1 MHDMRKLVIVIIF
14 LLFRYPLY
22 SQTIVENKIYN
33 IYKVPNLS
41 AEDLFTEIHFALSLL
56 YQDSNDVIKYLD
68 ESTKKIVVKAKA
80 LVPVL
85 DAYKL
90 MNPNESVLSDYLDYS
105 HNYTLI
111 IEVKDEKYRIE
122 LTYQNGKYTDSNLT
136 EYKLPFSA
144 RMDFT
149 SEDVEQI
156 LQKAR
161 IEMSQDIYLMTSRRK
176 KEIYIQS
183 QPKVVKEYQQT
194 LIDYA
199 TIFFQSLFKQIY
211 DDINEKEW

>member
-1 MHDMRKLVIVIIF
+1 MRKLVIVIF
-14 LLFRYPLY
+14 LLFFRYPLY
-22 SQTIVENKIYN
+22 SQTIVENKIYQ
-33 IYKVPNLS
+33 IYNVPNLS
-41 AEDLFTEIHFALSLL
+41 SEDLFTEIHFALSLL
-56 YQDSNDVIKYLD
+56 YQDSEDVIKYIN
-68 ESTKKIVVKAKA
+68 ENTKKIVVKAQA

-90 MNPNESVLSDYLDYS
+90 MNPNETVLSDYLDYS

-111 IEVKDEKYRIE
+111 IGVKDEKYRIE
-122 LTYQNGKYTDSNLT
+122 LTYQNGKYTDSSLT

-149 SEDVEQI
+149 PEDLQEI

-199 TIFFQSLFKQIY
+199 TIFFQSLYKQIY
-211 DDINEKEW
+211 DDINQKEW

>member
-1 MHDMRKLVIVIIF
+1 MRILVIVIFF
-14 LLFRYPLY
+14 LLIRYSLY
-22 SQTIVENKIYN
+22 SQTIVENKIYQ
-33 IYKVPNLS
+33 IYNVPNLS
-41 AEDLFTEIHFALSLL
+41 SEDLFTEIHFALSLL
-56 YQDSNDVIKYLD
+56 YQDSEDVIKYIN
-68 ESTKKIVVKAKA
+68 ENTKKIVVKAQA

-90 MNPNESVLSDYLDYS
+90 MNPNETVLSDYVDYS

-111 IEVKDEKYRIE
+111 IEVKDGKYRVE
-122 LTYQNGKYTDSNLT
+122 LIYQNGKYTDSSLT

-149 SEDVEQI
+149 AEDIQEI

-183 QPKVVKEYQQT
+183 QPKVVKEYQKT

-199 TIFFQSLFKQIY
+199 TIFFQSLYKQIY
-211 DDINEKEW
+211 DDINQKEW

>member
-1 MHDMRKLVIVIIF
+1 MRKLIVFIFF
-14 LLFRYPLY
+14 LLGYPLY
-22 SQTIVENKIYN
+22 SQTIEENKIYQ
-33 IYKVPNLS
+33 IYNVPNLS
-41 AEDLFTEIHFALSLL
+41 SEDLFTKIHFALSLL
-56 YQDSNDVIKYLD
+56 YQDSEDVIKYLNKN
-68 ESTKKIVVKAKA
+68 TKKIVIKAQA

-90 MNPNESVLSDYLDYS
+90 MNPNETVLSDYVDYS

-111 IEVKDEKYRIE
+111 IEVKDQRYRVE
-122 LTYQNGKYTDSNLT
+122 LTYQNGKYTDSSLT

-149 SEDVEQI
+149 AEDIQEI

-199 TIFFQSLFKQIY
+199 TIFFQSLYKQIY
-211 DDINEKEW
+211 DDINQKEW

>member
-1 MHDMRKLVIVIIF
+1 MRKLVVFIFF
-14 LLFRYPLY
+14 LLIRYPLY
-22 SQTIVENKIYN
+22 SQTIMENKIYQ
-33 IYKVPNLS
+33 IYNVPNLS
-41 AEDLFTEIHFALSLL
+41 SEDLFTKIHFALSLL
-56 YQDSNDVIKYLD
+56 YQDSEDVIKYLNKN
-68 ESTKKIVVKAKA
+68 TKKIVIKAQA

-90 MNPNESVLSDYLDYS
+90 MNPNETVLSDYVDYS

-111 IEVKDEKYRIE
+111 IEVKDEKYRVE
-122 LTYQNGKYTDSNLT
+122 LIYQNGKYTDSSLT

-149 SEDVEQI
+149 AEDIQEI

-199 TIFFQSLFKQIY
+199 TIFFQSLYKQIY
-211 DDINEKEW
+211 DDINQKEW

>member
-1 MHDMRKLVIVIIF
+1 MRKLVIVIFF
-14 LLFRYPLY
+14 LLIRYPLY
-22 SQTIVENKIYN
+22 SQTIMENKIYQ
-33 IYKVPNLS
+33 IYNVPNLS
-41 AEDLFTEIHFALSLL
+41 SDDLFTEIHFALSLL
-56 YQDSNDVIKYLD
+56 YQDSEDVIKYINGN
-68 ESTKKIVVKAKA
+68 TKKIVVKAQA

-90 MNPNESVLSDYLDYS
+90 MNPNETVLSDYIDYS

-111 IEVKDEKYRIE
+111 IEVKDEKYRVE
-122 LTYQNGKYTDSNLT
+122 LIYQNGKYTDSSLT

-149 SEDVEQI
+149 AEDIQEI

-199 TIFFQSLFKQIY
+199 TIFFQSLYKQIY
-211 DDINEKEW
+211 DDINQKEW

>member
-1 MHDMRKLVIVIIF
+1 MRKLVIVIFF
-14 LLFRYPLY
+14 LLIRYPLY

-41 AEDLFTEIHFALSLL
+41 SEDLFTEIHFALSLL
-56 YQDSNDVIKYLD
+56 YQDSDDVIKYINKN
-68 ESTKKIVVKAKA
+68 TKKIVVKAQA

-90 MNPNESVLSDYLDYS
+90 MNPNETVLSDYVDYS

-111 IEVKDEKYRIE
+111 IEVKDEKYRVE
-122 LTYQNGKYTDSNLT
+122 LIYQNGKYTDSSLT

-149 SEDVEQI
+149 AEDIQEI

-199 TIFFQSLFKQIY
+199 TIFFQSLYKQIY
-211 DDINEKEW
+211 DDINQKEW

>member
-1 MHDMRKLVIVIIF
+1 MRKLVIVIFF
-14 LLFRYPLY
+14 LLIRYSLY
-22 SQTIVENKIYN
+22 SQTIMENKIYQ
-33 IYKVPNLS
+33 IYNVPNLS
-41 AEDLFTEIHFALSLL
+41 SEDIFTEIHFALSLL
-56 YQDSNDVIKYLD
+56 YQDSEDVIKYINGN
-68 ESTKKIVVKAKA
+68 TKKIVVKAQA

-90 MNPNESVLSDYLDYS
+90 MNPNETVLSDYIDYS

-111 IEVKDEKYRIE
+111 IEVKDEKYRVE
-122 LTYQNGKYTDSNLT
+122 LIYQNGKYTDSSLT

-149 SEDVEQI
+149 AEDIQEI

-199 TIFFQSLFKQIY
+199 TIFFQSLYKQIY
-211 DDINEKEW
+211 DDINQKGW

>member
-1 MHDMRKLVIVIIF
+1 MRKLVVFIFF
-14 LLFRYPLY
+14 LLGYPLY
-22 SQTIVENKIYN
+22 SQTIEENKIYQ
-33 IYKVPNLS
+33 IYKVPNIS
-41 AEDLFTEIHFALSLL
+41 SENLFTKIHFALSLL
-56 YQDSNDVIKYLD
+56 YQDSHDVIKYLNKN
-68 ESTKKIVVKAKA
+68 TKKIIVKAQA

-90 MNPNESVLSDYLDYS
+90 MNPNETVLFDYVDYS

-111 IEVKDEKYRIE
+111 IEVKDEKYRVE
-122 LTYQNGKYTDSNLT
+122 LIYQNGKYTDSSLT

-149 SEDVEQI
+149 AEDIQKI

-199 TIFFQSLFKQIY
+199 TIFFQSLYKQIY
-211 DDINEKEW
+211 DDINQKEW

>member
-1 MHDMRKLVIVIIF
+1 MRKLIIVIFF

-22 SQTIVENKIYN
+22 SQTIVENKIYQ
-33 IYKVPNLS
+33 IYNVPNLS
-41 AEDLFTEIHFALSLL
+41 SEDLFTEIHFALSLL
-56 YQDSNDVIKYLD
+56 YQDSEDVIKYIN
-68 ESTKKIVVKAKA
+68 ENTKKIVVKAQA

-90 MNPNESVLSDYLDYS
+90 MNPNETVLSDYLDYS

-111 IEVKDEKYRIE
+111 IEVKDEKYRVE
-122 LTYQNGKYTDSNLT
+122 LIYQNGKYTDSSLT

-149 SEDVEQI
+149 AEDIQEI

-199 TIFFQSLFKQIY
+199 TIFFQSLYKQIY
-211 DDINEKEW
+211 DDINQKEW

>member
-1 MHDMRKLVIVIIF
+1 MRKLVIVIFF

-22 SQTIVENKIYN
+22 SQTIVENKIYQ

-56 YQDSNDVIKYLD
+56 YQDSDDVIKYLN
-68 ESTKKIVVKAKA
+68 ESTKKIVIKAQA

-111 IEVKDEKYRIE
+111 IEVKDEKYRVE
-122 LTYQNGKYTDSNLT
+122 LTYQNGKYTDSSLT

-149 SEDVEQI
+149 PEDVEQI

>member
-1 MHDMRKLVIVIIF
+1 MRKSVVFII
-14 LLFRYPLY
+14 LLLGYPLY
-22 SQTIVENKIYN
+22 SQTINENKIYQ
-33 IYKVPNLS
+33 IYNVPNLS
-41 AEDLFTEIHFALSLL
+41 SEDLFTKIHFALSLL
-56 YQDSNDVIKYLD
+56 YQDSDDVIKYLNKN
-68 ESTKKIVVKAKA
+68 TKKIVIKAQA

-90 MNPNESVLSDYLDYS
+90 MNPNETVLSDYVDYS

-111 IEVKDEKYRIE
+111 IEVKDQRYRVE
-122 LTYQNGKYTDSNLT
+122 LTYQNGKYTDSSLT

-149 SEDVEQI
+149 AEDIQEI

-199 TIFFQSLFKQIY
+199 TIFFQSLYKQIY
-211 DDINEKEW
+211 DDINQKEW

>member
-1 MHDMRKLVIVIIF
+1 MRKLVIVIF
-14 LLFRYPLY
+14 YLLIRYPLY
-22 SQTIVENKIYN
+22 SQTIMENKIYQ
-33 IYKVPNLS
+33 IYNVPNLS
-41 AEDLFTEIHFALSLL
+41 SEEIFTEIHFALSLL
-56 YQDSNDVIKYLD
+56 YQDSEDVIKYINGN
-68 ESTKKIVVKAKA
+68 TKKIVVKAQA

-90 MNPNESVLSDYLDYS
+90 MNPNETVLSDYIDYS

-111 IEVKDEKYRIE
+111 IEVKDEKYRVE
-122 LTYQNGKYTDSNLT
+122 LIYQNGKYTDSSLT

-149 SEDVEQI
+149 AEDIQEI

-199 TIFFQSLFKQIY
+199 TIFFQSLYKQIY
-211 DDINEKEW
+211 DDINQKEW

>member
-1 MHDMRKLVIVIIF
+1 M
-14 LLFRYPLY
+14 
-22 SQTIVENKIYN
+22 ENKIYQ
-33 IYKVPNLS
+33 IYNVPNLS
-41 AEDLFTEIHFALSLL
+41 SEDIFTEIHFALSLL
-56 YQDSNDVIKYLD
+56 YQDSEDVIKYINGN
-68 ESTKKIVVKAKA
+68 TKKIVVKAQA

-90 MNPNESVLSDYLDYS
+90 MNPNETVLSDYIDYS

-111 IEVKDEKYRIE
+111 IEVKDEKYRVE
-122 LTYQNGKYTDSNLT
+122 LIYQNGKYTDSSLT

-149 SEDVEQI
+149 AEDIQEI

-199 TIFFQSLFKQIY
+199 TIFFQSLYKQIY
-211 DDINEKEW
+211 DDINQKEW

>member
-1 MHDMRKLVIVIIF
+1 MRKLIVFIFF
-14 LLFRYPLY
+14 LLGYPLY
-22 SQTIVENKIYN
+22 SQTIEENKIYQ
-33 IYKVPNLS
+33 IYNVPNLS
-41 AEDLFTEIHFALSLL
+41 SEDLFTKIHFALSLL
-56 YQDSNDVIKYLD
+56 YQDSEDVIKYLNKN
-68 ESTKKIVVKAKA
+68 TKKIVIKAQA

-90 MNPNESVLSDYLDYS
+90 MNPNETVLSDYVDYS

-111 IEVKDEKYRIE
+111 IEVKDERYRVE
-122 LTYQNGKYTDSNLT
+122 LTYQNGKYTDSSLT

-144 RMDFT
+144 RMDFAA
-149 SEDVEQI
+149 EDIQEI

-199 TIFFQSLFKQIY
+199 TIFFQSLYKQIY
-211 DDINEKEW
+211 DDVNQKEW

>member
-1 MHDMRKLVIVIIF
+1 MRILVIVIFF
-14 LLFRYPLY
+14 LLIRHPLY

-41 AEDLFTEIHFALSLL
+41 SEDLFTEIHFALSLL
-56 YQDSNDVIKYLD
+56 YQDSDDVIKYINKN
-68 ESTKKIVVKAKA
+68 TKKIVVKAQA

-90 MNPNESVLSDYLDYS
+90 MNPNETVLSDYVDYS

-111 IEVKDEKYRIE
+111 IEVKDEKYRVE
-122 LTYQNGKYTDSNLT
+122 LIYQNGKYTDSSLT

-149 SEDVEQI
+149 AEDIQEI

-183 QPKVVKEYQQT
+183 QPKVVKAYQQT

-199 TIFFQSLFKQIY
+199 TIFFQSLYKQIY
-211 DDINEKEW
+211 DDINQKEW

>member
-1 MHDMRKLVIVIIF
+1 MRKLVIVIFF
-14 LLFRYPLY
+14 LLIRYPLY
-22 SQTIVENKIYN
+22 SQTIMENKIYQ
-33 IYKVPNLS
+33 IYNVPNLS
-41 AEDLFTEIHFALSLL
+41 SDEIFTEIHFALSLL
-56 YQDSNDVIKYLD
+56 YQDSEDVIKYINGN
-68 ESTKKIVVKAKA
+68 TKKIVVKAQA

-90 MNPNESVLSDYLDYS
+90 MNPNETVLSDYIDYS

-111 IEVKDEKYRIE
+111 IEVKDEKYRVE
-122 LTYQNGKYTDSNLT
+122 LIYQNGKYTDSSLT

-149 SEDVEQI
+149 AEDIQEI

-199 TIFFQSLFKQIY
+199 TIFFQSLYKQIY
-211 DDINEKEW
+211 DDINQKEW

>member
-1 MHDMRKLVIVIIF
+1 MRILVIVIFF
-14 LLFRYPLY
+14 LLIRYPLY
-22 SQTIVENKIYN
+22 SQTIMENKIYQ
-33 IYKVPNLS
+33 IYNVPNLS
-41 AEDLFTEIHFALSLL
+41 SEEIFTEIHFALSLL
-56 YQDSNDVIKYLD
+56 YQDSEDVIKYINGN
-68 ESTKKIVVKAKA
+68 TKKIVVKAQA

-90 MNPNESVLSDYLDYS
+90 MNPNETVLSDYIDYS

-111 IEVKDEKYRIE
+111 IEVKDEKYRVE
-122 LTYQNGKYTDSNLT
+122 LIYQNGKYTDSSLT

-149 SEDVEQI
+149 AEDIQEI

-199 TIFFQSLFKQIY
+199 TIFFQSLYKQIY
-211 DDINEKEW
+211 DDINQKEW

>member
-1 MHDMRKLVIVIIF
+1 MRKSVVFII
-14 LLFRYPLY
+14 LLLGYPLY
-22 SQTIVENKIYN
+22 SQTIDENKIYQ
-33 IYKVPNLS
+33 IYNVPNLS
-41 AEDLFTEIHFALSLL
+41 SEDLFTKIHFALSLL
-56 YQDSNDVIKYLD
+56 YQDSDDVIKYLNKN
-68 ESTKKIVVKAKA
+68 TKKIVIKAQA

-90 MNPNESVLSDYLDYS
+90 MNPNETVLSDYVDYS

-111 IEVKDEKYRIE
+111 IEVKDQRYRVE
-122 LTYQNGKYTDSNLT
+122 LTYQNGKYTDSSLT

-149 SEDVEQI
+149 AEDIQEI

-199 TIFFQSLFKQIY
+199 TIFFQSLYKQIY
-211 DDINEKEW
+211 DDINQKEW

>member
-1 MHDMRKLVIVIIF
+1 MRKLVFVIFF
-14 LLFRYPLY
+14 LFFRYPLY
-22 SQTIVENKIYN
+22 SQTIVENKIYQ

-41 AEDLFTEIHFALSLL
+41 SEDLFTEIHFALSLL
-56 YQDSNDVIKYLD
+56 YQDSDDVIKYINHN
-68 ESTKKIVVKAKA
+68 TKKIVVKAQA

-90 MNPNESVLSDYLDYS
+90 MNPNETVLSDYVDYS
-105 HNYTLI
+105 HNYSLI

-122 LTYQNGKYTDSNLT
+122 LIYQNGKYTDSSLT

-149 SEDVEQI
+149 AEDIQEI

-199 TIFFQSLFKQIY
+199 TIFFQSLYKQIY
-211 DDINEKEW
+211 DDINQKEW

>member
-1 MHDMRKLVIVIIF
+1 MRKSVVFII
-14 LLFRYPLY
+14 LLLGYPLY
-22 SQTIVENKIYN
+22 SQTIDENKIYQ
-33 IYKVPNLS
+33 IYNVPNLS
-41 AEDLFTEIHFALSLL
+41 SEDLFTKIHFALSLL
-56 YQDSNDVIKYLD
+56 YQDSDDVIKYLNKN
-68 ESTKKIVVKAKA
+68 TKKIVIKAQA

-90 MNPNESVLSDYLDYS
+90 MNPNETVLSDYVDYS

-111 IEVKDEKYRIE
+111 IEVKDQRYRVE
-122 LTYQNGKYTDSNLT
+122 LTYQNGKYTDSSLT

-144 RMDFT
+144 RMDFAA
-149 SEDVEQI
+149 EDIQEI

-199 TIFFQSLFKQIY
+199 TIFFQSLYKQIY
-211 DDINEKEW
+211 DDINQKEW

>member
-1 MHDMRKLVIVIIF
+1 MRKLVVIVIFF
-14 LLFRYPLY
+14 LLIRYPLY
-22 SQTIVENKIYN
+22 SQTIMENKIYQ
-33 IYKVPNLS
+33 IYNVPNLS
-41 AEDLFTEIHFALSLL
+41 SEEIFTEIHFALSLL
-56 YQDSNDVIKYLD
+56 YQDSEDVIKYINGN
-68 ESTKKIVVKAKA
+68 TKKIVVKAQA

-90 MNPNESVLSDYLDYS
+90 MNPNETVLSDYIDYS

-111 IEVKDEKYRIE
+111 IEVKDEKYRVE
-122 LTYQNGKYTDSNLT
+122 LIYQNGKYTDSSLT

-149 SEDVEQI
+149 AEDIQEI

-199 TIFFQSLFKQIY
+199 TIFFQSLYKQIY
-211 DDINEKEW
+211 DDINQKEW

>member
-1 MHDMRKLVIVIIF
+1 MRKLVIVIFF
-14 LLFRYPLY
+14 LLIRYPLY
-22 SQTIVENKIYN
+22 SQTIMENKIYQ
-33 IYKVPNLS
+33 IYNVPNLS
-41 AEDLFTEIHFALSLL
+41 SEDLFTEIHFALSLL
-56 YQDSNDVIKYLD
+56 YQDSDDVIKYINKN
-68 ESTKKIVVKAKA
+68 TKKIVVKAQA

-90 MNPNESVLSDYLDYS
+90 MNPNETVLSDYVDYS

-111 IEVKDEKYRIE
+111 IEVKDEKYRVE
-122 LTYQNGKYTDSNLT
+122 LIYQNGKYTDSSLT

-149 SEDVEQI
+149 AEDIQEI

-199 TIFFQSLFKQIY
+199 TIFFQSLYKQIY
-211 DDINEKEW
+211 DDINQKEW

>member
-1 MHDMRKLVIVIIF
+1 MRKLVIVIFF
-14 LLFRYPLY
+14 LLIRYSLY
-22 SQTIVENKIYN
+22 SQTIIENKIYQ
-33 IYKVPNLS
+33 IYNVPNLS
-41 AEDLFTEIHFALSLL
+41 SEDIFTEIHFALSLL
-56 YQDSNDVIKYLD
+56 YQDSEDVIKYINKN
-68 ESTKKIVVKAKA
+68 TKKIVVKAQA

-90 MNPNESVLSDYLDYS
+90 MNPNETVLSDYVDYS

-111 IEVKDEKYRIE
+111 IEVKDEKYRVE
-122 LTYQNGKYTDSNLT
+122 LIYQNGKYTDSSLT

-149 SEDVEQI
+149 AEDIQEI

-199 TIFFQSLFKQIY
+199 TIFFQSLYKQIY
-211 DDINEKEW
+211 DDINQKEW

>member
-1 MHDMRKLVIVIIF
+1 MRKLVIVIFF

-22 SQTIVENKIYN
+22 SQTIVENKIYQ
-33 IYKVPNLS
+33 IYNVPNLS
-41 AEDLFTEIHFALSLL
+41 SEDLFTEIHFALSLL
-56 YQDSNDVIKYLD
+56 YQDSKDVIKYIN
-68 ESTKKIVVKAKA
+68 ENTKKIVVKAQA

-90 MNPNESVLSDYLDYS
+90 MNPNETVLSDYLDYS

-111 IEVKDEKYRIE
+111 IEVKDEKYRVE
-122 LTYQNGKYTDSNLT
+122 LIYQNGKYTDSSLT

-144 RMDFT
+144 RMDFAA
-149 SEDVEQI
+149 EDIQEI

-161 IEMSQDIYLMTSRRK
+161 IEMSQDIYLMTNRRK

-199 TIFFQSLFKQIY
+199 TIFFQSLYKQIY
-211 DDINEKEW
+211 DDINQKEW

>member
-1 MHDMRKLVIVIIF
+1 MRILVIVIFF
-14 LLFRYPLY
+14 LLIRYPLY
-22 SQTIVENKIYN
+22 SQTIMENKIYK
-33 IYKVPNLS
+33 IYNVPNLS
-41 AEDLFTEIHFALSLL
+41 SEDLFTEIHFALSLL
-56 YQDSNDVIKYLD
+56 YQDSEDVIKYIN
-68 ESTKKIVVKAKA
+68 ENTKKIVVKAQA

-90 MNPNESVLSDYLDYS
+90 MNPNETVLSDYIDYS

-111 IEVKDEKYRIE
+111 IEVKDEKYRVE
-122 LTYQNGKYTDSNLT
+122 LIYQNGKYTDSSLT

-149 SEDVEQI
+149 AEDIQEI

-199 TIFFQSLFKQIY
+199 TIFFQSLYKQIY
-211 DDINEKEW
+211 DDINQKEW

>member
-1 MHDMRKLVIVIIF
+1 MRKLVIVIFF
-14 LLFRYPLY
+14 LLIRYPLN
-22 SQTIVENKIYN
+22 SQTIMENKIYQ
-33 IYKVPNLS
+33 IYNVPNLS
-41 AEDLFTEIHFALSLL
+41 SEDIFIEIHFALSLL
-56 YQDSNDVIKYLD
+56 YQDSEDVIKYINGD
-68 ESTKKIVVKAKA
+68 TKKIVVKAQA

-90 MNPNESVLSDYLDYS
+90 MNPNETVLSDYIDYS

-111 IEVKDEKYRIE
+111 IEVKDEKYRVE
-122 LTYQNGKYTDSNLT
+122 LIYQNGKYTDSSLT

-149 SEDVEQI
+149 AEDIQEI

-199 TIFFQSLFKQIY
+199 TIFFQSLYKQIY
-211 DDINEKEW
+211 DDINQKEW

>member
-1 MHDMRKLVIVIIF
+1 MRKLVIVIFF
-14 LLFRYPLY
+14 LLIRYSLY
-22 SQTIVENKIYN
+22 SQTIMENKIYQ
-33 IYKVPNLS
+33 IYNVPNLS
-41 AEDLFTEIHFALSLL
+41 SEDIFTEIHFALSLL
-56 YQDSNDVIKYLD
+56 YQDSEDVIKYINGN
-68 ESTKKIVVKAKA
+68 TKKIVVKAQA

-90 MNPNESVLSDYLDYS
+90 MNPNETLLSDYVDYS

-111 IEVKDEKYRIE
+111 IEVKDEKYRVE
-122 LTYQNGKYTDSNLT
+122 LIYQNGKYTDSSLT

-149 SEDVEQI
+149 AEDIQEI

-199 TIFFQSLFKQIY
+199 TIFFQSLYKQIY
-211 DDINEKEW
+211 EDINQKEW

>member
-1 MHDMRKLVIVIIF
+1 MRKLVIVIFF
-14 LLFRYPLY
+14 LLLRYPLY

-33 IYKVPNLS
+33 IYKVPNIS

-56 YQDSNDVIKYLD
+56 YQDSNDVIKYLN

-90 MNPNESVLSDYLDYS
+90 MNPNESILSDYLDYS
-105 HNYTLI
+105 HNYTLV

-211 DDINEKEW
+211 EDINEKEW

>member
-1 MHDMRKLVIVIIF
+1 MRKLVIVIFF
-14 LLFRYPLY
+14 LLIRYPLY
-22 SQTIVENKIYN
+22 SQTIMENKIYQ
-33 IYKVPNLS
+33 IYNVPNLS
-41 AEDLFTEIHFALSLL
+41 SEDIFTEIHFALSLL
-56 YQDSNDVIKYLD
+56 YQDSEDVIKYINGN
-68 ESTKKIVVKAKA
+68 TKKIVVKAQA

-90 MNPNESVLSDYLDYS
+90 MNPNETVLSDYIDYS

-111 IEVKDEKYRIE
+111 IEVKDEKYRVE
-122 LTYQNGKYTDSNLT
+122 LIYQNGKYTDSSLT

-149 SEDVEQI
+149 AEDIQEI

-161 IEMSQDIYLMTSRRK
+161 LEMSQDIYLMTSRRK

-199 TIFFQSLFKQIY
+199 TIFFQSLYKQIY
-211 DDINEKEW
+211 DDINQKEW

>member
-1 MHDMRKLVIVIIF
+1 MRKLVIVIF
-14 LLFRYPLY
+14 LLFFRYPLY
-22 SQTIVENKIYN
+22 SQTIVENKIYQ
-33 IYKVPNLS
+33 IYNVPNLS
-41 AEDLFTEIHFALSLL
+41 SEELFTEIHFALSLL
-56 YQDSNDVIKYLD
+56 YQDSEDVIKYIN
-68 ESTKKIVVKAKA
+68 ENTKKIVVKAQA

-90 MNPNESVLSDYLDYS
+90 MNPNETVLSDYLDYS

-111 IEVKDEKYRIE
+111 IEVKDEKYRVE
-122 LTYQNGKYTDSNLT
+122 LIYQNGKYTDSSLT

-144 RMDFT
+144 RMDFAA
-149 SEDVEQI
+149 EDIQEI

-199 TIFFQSLFKQIY
+199 TIFFQSLYKQIY
-211 DDINEKEW
+211 DDINQKEW

>member
-1 MHDMRKLVIVIIF
+1 MRKLIVFIFF
-14 LLFRYPLY
+14 LLGYPLY
-22 SQTIVENKIYN
+22 SQTIEENKIYQ
-33 IYKVPNLS
+33 IYNVPNLS
-41 AEDLFTEIHFALSLL
+41 SEDLFTKIHFALSLL
-56 YQDSNDVIKYLD
+56 YQDSEDVIKYLNKN
-68 ESTKKIVVKAKA
+68 TKKIVIKAQA

-90 MNPNESVLSDYLDYS
+90 MNPNETVLSDYVDYS

-111 IEVKDEKYRIE
+111 IEVKDERYRIE
-122 LTYQNGKYTDSNLT
+122 LTYQNGKYTDSSLT

-144 RMDFT
+144 RMDFAA
-149 SEDVEQI
+149 EDIQEI

-161 IEMSQDIYLMTSRRK
+161 IEMSQDVYLMTSRRK

-199 TIFFQSLFKQIY
+199 TIFFQSLYKQIY
-211 DDINEKEW
+211 DDVNQKEW

>member
-1 MHDMRKLVIVIIF
+1 MRKLVIVIFF
-14 LLFRYPLY
+14 LLIRYPLY
-22 SQTIVENKIYN
+22 SQTIVENKIYQ
-33 IYKVPNLS
+33 IYNVPNLS
-41 AEDLFTEIHFALSLL
+41 SEDLFTEIHLALSLL
-56 YQDSNDVIKYLD
+56 YQDSEDVIKYIN
-68 ESTKKIVVKAKA
+68 ENTKKIVVKAQA

-90 MNPNESVLSDYLDYS
+90 MNPNETVLSDYVDYL

-111 IEVKDEKYRIE
+111 IEVKDGKYRVE
-122 LTYQNGKYTDSNLT
+122 LIYQNGKYTDSGLT

-144 RMDFT
+144 RMDFAA
-149 SEDVEQI
+149 EDIQEI

-199 TIFFQSLFKQIY
+199 TIFFQSLYKQIY
-211 DDINEKEW
+211 DDINQKEW

>member
-1 MHDMRKLVIVIIF
+1 MRKLIVFIFF
-14 LLFRYPLY
+14 LLGYPLY
-22 SQTIVENKIYN
+22 SQTIEENKIYQ
-33 IYKVPNLS
+33 IYNVPNLS
-41 AEDLFTEIHFALSLL
+41 SEDLFTKIHFALSLL
-56 YQDSNDVIKYLD
+56 YQDSEDVIKYLNKN
-68 ESTKKIVVKAKA
+68 TKKIVIKAQA

-90 MNPNESVLSDYLDYS
+90 MNPNETVLSDYVDYS

-111 IEVKDEKYRIE
+111 IEVKDQRYRVE
-122 LTYQNGKYTDSNLT
+122 LTYQNGKYTDSSLT

-144 RMDFT
+144 RMDFAA
-149 SEDVEQI
+149 EDIQEI

-199 TIFFQSLFKQIY
+199 TIFFQSLYKQIY
-211 DDINEKEW
+211 DDINQKEW

>member
-1 MHDMRKLVIVIIF
+1 MRKLVIVIFF
-14 LLFRYPLY
+14 LLIRYPLY
-22 SQTIVENKIYN
+22 SQTIMENKIYQ
-33 IYKVPNLS
+33 IYNVPNLS
-41 AEDLFTEIHFALSLL
+41 SEDLFTEIHFALSLL
-56 YQDSNDVIKYLD
+56 YQDSEDVIKYINGN
-68 ESTKKIVVKAKA
+68 TKKIVVKAQA

-90 MNPNESVLSDYLDYS
+90 MNPNETVLSDYVDYS

-111 IEVKDEKYRIE
+111 IEVKDEKYRVE
-122 LTYQNGKYTDSNLT
+122 LIYQNGKYTDSSLT

-149 SEDVEQI
+149 AEDIQEI

-199 TIFFQSLFKQIY
+199 TIFFQSLYKQIY
-211 DDINEKEW
+211 DDINQKEW

>member
-1 MHDMRKLVIVIIF
+1 MRILVIVIFF
-14 LLFRYPLY
+14 LLIRYPLY
-22 SQTIVENKIYN
+22 SQTIMENKIYN

-41 AEDLFTEIHFALSLL
+41 SEDLFTEIHFALSLL
-56 YQDSNDVIKYLD
+56 YQDSEDVIKYIN
-68 ESTKKIVVKAKA
+68 ENTKKIVVKAQA

-90 MNPNESVLSDYLDYS
+90 MNPNETVLSDYVDYS

-111 IEVKDEKYRIE
+111 IEVKDEKYRVE
-122 LTYQNGKYTDSNLT
+122 LIYQNGKYTDSSLT

-149 SEDVEQI
+149 AEDIQEI

-199 TIFFQSLFKQIY
+199 TIFFQSLYKQIY
-211 DDINEKEW
+211 DDINQKEW

>member
-1 MHDMRKLVIVIIF
+1 M
-14 LLFRYPLY
+14 
-22 SQTIVENKIYN
+22 ENKIYQ
-33 IYKVPNLS
+33 IYNVPNLS
-41 AEDLFTEIHFALSLL
+41 SEDIFTEIHFALSLL
-56 YQDSNDVIKYLD
+56 YQDSEDVIKYINGN
-68 ESTKKIVVKAKA
+68 TKKIVVKAQA

-90 MNPNESVLSDYLDYS
+90 MNPNETVLSDYIDYS

-111 IEVKDEKYRIE
+111 IEVKDEKYRVE
-122 LTYQNGKYTDSNLT
+122 LIYQNGKYTDSSLT

-149 SEDVEQI
+149 SEDIQEI

-199 TIFFQSLFKQIY
+199 TIFFQSLYKQIY
-211 DDINEKEW
+211 DDINQKEW

>member
-1 MHDMRKLVIVIIF
+1 MRILVIVIFF
-14 LLFRYPLY
+14 LLIRYPLY
-22 SQTIVENKIYN
+22 SQTIMENKIYQ
-33 IYKVPNLS
+33 IYNVPNLS
-41 AEDLFTEIHFALSLL
+41 SEDIFTEIHFALSLL
-56 YQDSNDVIKYLD
+56 YQDSEDVIKYINGN
-68 ESTKKIVVKAKA
+68 TKKIVVKAQA

-90 MNPNESVLSDYLDYS
+90 MNPNETVLSDYIDYS

-111 IEVKDEKYRIE
+111 IEVKDEKYRVE
-122 LTYQNGKYTDSNLT
+122 LIYQNGKYTDSSLT

-149 SEDVEQI
+149 AEDIQEI

-161 IEMSQDIYLMTSRRK
+161 IDMSQDIYLMTSRRK

-199 TIFFQSLFKQIY
+199 TIFFQSLYKQIY
-211 DDINEKEW
+211 DDINQKEW